1 MVKWTCQSNSKLGPR
16 FKFVYFL
23 FPLKS
28 PGFCHLLT
36 NLGLSKYVFSLWLLC
51 PPLNVLLVKA
61 VFSKATSV
69 PDKATSCYYL
79 RRKALQTLK
88 MDKTENEKLS
98 TCLFP
103 VIISG
108 FKPINISL
116 QLPQKGTMWRKEEG
130 KKIPGL
136 DNL

>member
-1 MVKWTCQSNSKLGPR
+1 MMLKCNPKLGFR
-16 FKFVYFL
+16 FKSGYFM

-28 PGFCHLLT
+28 GFCYLLT
-36 NLGLSKYVFSLWLLC
+36 NLGLRKYVFSFWLFC
-51 PPLNVLLVKA
+51 PPFNVLFKA
-61 VFSKATSV
+61 AFLQATSG
-69 PDKATSCYYL
+69 PDKATSYYYL

-88 MDKTENEKLS
+88 TDKTENEKLS

-116 QLPQKGTMWRKEEG
+116 QLPQKGTA
-130 KKIPGL
+130 
-136 DNL
+136 